1 MKSLSNPNV
10 FNTNDIG
17 LALLIQKSHIR
28 SISLKRW
35 IETYKNL
42 KFSKTSRGKLYIMGY
57 RNDIHDFYI
66 NHIKKFR
73 KWYFESNDSQLLV
86 GASITPFNV

>member
-10 FNTNDIG
+10 FN
-17 LALLIQKSHIR
+17 
-28 SISLKRW
+28 
-35 IETYKNL
+35 
-42 KFSKTSRGKLYIMGY
+42 IMGY

-73 KWYFESNDSQLLV
+73 KWYFESNNRQLLV